1 MRTVLLWIAG
11 TFVVWPIH
19 STAAT
24 VGDKPIE
31 LLLSDIVFLLVP
43 FLYLFA
49 RTPQPKQSAKTAKQ
63 VIHGDR
69 LTPLI
74 AIVFI
79 AYATTL
85 AGIGMGM
92 TGEMIRIYSAFKLV
106 KPIGFVVLGL
116 LLGIWIDPYEFLK
129 TIGWVFGVISGITMF
144 YTVIGPEFPAGEWG
158 RSIYEWDLSGYP
170 NSPMS
175 FYGAMV
181 PLLLAAAESSRHRF
195 LPLLGWC
202 LAGGTALTILGSM
215 SRSSTLVLIVGT
227 IIYLVTTGR
236 TAVLAGCFVAVMVF
250 SVIGFGLFSIVKD
263 TAFVATLEQRV
274 QQRLERST
282 ESEDPSSGRFDIWQL
297 ALELAVEKP
306 VFGYMFESFSRYAE
320 YDTPHQQYLE
330 VLHKCGTLGLL
341 LYLALLGSGLT
352 TILRLKRRTRSGS
365 EPWYLLRG
373 MQGMLIGVM
382 VGNLTQPNL
391 TFSLTGNMVFLLF
404 GCLSSS
410 RAVITAGRP
419 PASTQDM
426 LPQLK
431 KPIPRP
437 IGRVAA

>member
-31 LLLSDIVFLLVP
+31 LMLSDVLCLLVP

-49 RTPQPKQSAKTAKQ
+49 RTPQPKSIAKNTKQ
-63 VIHGDR
+63 VVHGDR

-92 TGEMIRIYSAFKLV
+92 TGEMIRLYSAFKLV

-116 LLGIWIDPYEFLK
+116 LLGIWIDPFEFIK
-129 TIGWVFGVISGITMF
+129 TIGWVFGVVSAMTMCCTITS
-144 YTVIGPEFPAGEWG
+144 PEFPAGEWG

-175 FYGAMV
+175 FYAAMV

-215 SRSSTLVLIVGT
+215 SRSSTLVLLFGT
-227 IIYLVTTGR
+227 IIYLITTGR
-236 TAVLAGCFVAVMVF
+236 TAVLAGCFVAIMVF
-250 SVIGFGLFSIVKD
+250 SVIGFGLFSIAKD
-263 TAFVATLEQRV
+263 TAVVATLEERV

-306 VFGYMFESFSRYAE
+306 VFGYMFESFSRYSE
-320 YDTPHQQYLE
+320 FDTPHQQYLE
-330 VLHKCGTLGLL
+330 VLHKCGTLGLM
-341 LYLALLGSGLT
+341 LYLALLVSGLS
-352 TILRLKRRTRSGS
+352 TIIRLKRRARSES

-373 MQGMLIGVM
+373 MQGMIVGLMI
-382 VGNLTQPNL
+382 GNLTQPNL
-391 TFSLTGNMVFLLF
+391 TFSLTGNLVFLLF

-419 PASTQDM
+419 RLSTQNL
-426 LPQLK
+426 LPQSK
-431 KPIPRP
+431 KPMPRP